1 MNWFYLIFADFK
13 IELKDCLVGSKL
25 NEDFCVE
32 FLPSS
37 LKVNWYGARTLCKQK
52 FGKEALLLDLQSK
65 EEVKQVD
72 LFKKDLKIWLG
83 NSSTESN
90 LKQIRCP
97 VLNLEDGS
105 TTNQF
110 CLKKFN
116 VACMIPSQKRQIKDI
131 ISKMQDLIL

>member
-1 MNWFYLIFADFK
+1 M
-13 IELKDCLVGSKL
+13 VGSKL

-32 FLPSS
+32 FLPLS

-72 LFKKDLKIWLG
+72 LFKKDLKIWIG
-83 NSSTESN
+83 NSSSTESN
-90 LKQIRCP
+90 LKKIRCP
-97 VLNLEDGS
+97 VLNLEDES

>member
-1 MNWFYLIFADFK
+1 M
-13 IELKDCLVGSKL
+13 VGSKL

-32 FLPSS
+32 FLPPT